1 MSDLPLTQRLFA
13 RHVRWALG
21 HALPR
26 LAMDRAAR
34 RGDLN
39 GQLVALSRDPGP
51 QGEAAVVER
60 QLMDRIRADGPV
72 HRSRYG
78 FVTASHPTVQEVLTS
93 NDFRTG
99 AVPATGGPLA
109 QLASWAGAT
118 APIGPLKPPSL
129 LVTEPPEHT
138 RYRKLVTRVFSVR
151 AVQQLRTRAEEIAE
165 ELLDDLQR
173 RTSGAADVDL
183 VATYCALL
191 PVTVIAEI
199 LGVPHSERHRVLR
212 FGTGAAPSLDFGLSW
227 RRFLTVERCLTDFD
241 GWLAQH
247 IEQIRRQPGTNLLS
261 QLVTARDEDGRGLT
275 GTELRATAGLV
286 LAAGFETTV
295 NLFGN
300 GIALLDRHPD
310 QRDAL
315 HGDPSRWPNA
325 VDEMLRFDPPV
336 FLTGRTAVRDTRVG
350 GHRVPR
356 GAIVTLLL
364 AGANRDPALFAEPHR
379 FDITRPNAKEHLS
392 FSGGRHYCLGAALA
406 RMEAEVGLQA
416 LYGRFPHL
424 TLRTGARR
432 RSTRILRGYAH
443 LPARLGTT
451 AQALVS

>member
-1 MSDLPLTQRLFA
+1 MSSLPLPQRLFA

-34 RGDLN
+34 RGDLH
-39 GQLVALSRDPGP
+39 GQLVALSRNPRS
-51 QGEAAVVER
+51 QGEAAAIER
-60 QLMDRIRADGPV
+60 HLMDRIRADGPV

-78 FVTASHPTVQEVLTS
+78 FVTASHPVVHEVLTS

-99 AVPATGGPLA
+99 VAPATGGTLA
-109 QLASWAGAT
+109 QLASWARES
-118 APIGPLKPPSL
+118 APVGPLKPPSL

-138 RYRKLVTRVFSVR
+138 RYRRLVTRVFSVR
-151 AVQQLRTRAEEIAE
+151 AVQQLRTRTAEIAE

-173 RTSGAADVDL
+173 RTPGAADVDL
-183 VATYCALL
+183 ITTYCGLL

-199 LGVPHSERHRVLR
+199 LGVPHAERHRVLR
-212 FGTGAAPSLDFGLSW
+212 FGTGAAPSLDFGLPW
-227 RRFLTVERCLTDFD
+227 RRFLTVERSLTDFD
-241 GWLAQH
+241 TWLAQH
-247 IEQIRRQPGTNLLS
+247 IERIRRQPGANLLS

-295 NLFGN
+295 NLLGN

-315 HGDPSRWPNA
+315 RDDPSLWPNA

-336 FLTGRTAVRDTRVG
+336 FLTGRTAARDTTVG
-350 GHRVPR
+350 GQKVPR

-364 AGANRDPALFAEPHR
+364 AGANRDAALFAAPHR

-424 TLRTGARR
+424 TLHPGARR
-432 RSTRILRGYAH
+432 RGTRILRGYAH

-451 AQALVS
+451 GPALVS